1 MAEGTVRN
9 DVVERALTGEVRI
22 SLLCMRTSVNCL
34 FFGRGG
40 VCLPVSGAQVHSDML
55 EEIEDVASSLGLD
68 IDRSD
73 SEIYKISNGIYVHT
87 YNSTVKCSSV
97 SCKRFF
103 QLHHCNVN
111 SPCGVK
117 C

>member
-1 MAEGTVRN
+1 MHEN
-9 DVVERALTGEVRI
+9 E
-22 SLLCMRTSVNCL
+22 CK
-34 FFGRGG
+34 
-40 VCLPVSGAQVHSDML
+40 LPFLRKRWGLPGAQVHSDML
-55 EEIEDVASSLGLD
+55 EDVASSLGSD

-103 QLHHCNVN
+103 QLHHCTVN